1 MLAVLGLTIPCGAN
15 AAPGDSTLAAAMR
28 DADALLAQAAVAEPD
43 LLALE
48 AVVNQQRGGTV
59 FVRTAGGI
67 ALDEAALQRWRI
79 KYSESAAVEFE
90 GRRYVPL
97 SALPGATAKVEAR
110 TQRLLLTVPPQLFHP
125 NAVLLTTAADVPLTP
140 PSWSAYANYEL
151 FGYTSSESTYGSALF
166 EIGVAGP
173 YGVGI
178 ATAVTNSS
186 EVTGGTTGRN
196 TLLDAYWRFD
206 DPAGPR
212 TWIAGTGISR
222 VGAWGR
228 SLRFGGVSYGTNF
241 TLQPN
246 LITYPVQA
254 FAGTAV
260 VPSTV
265 DVFVNGSRVASQ
277 QVPPGPFNIENVPV
291 VTGSGDVQLV
301 VRDAFGQQQVVT
313 QPFYA
318 SRQLL
323 RPGLDD
329 FTIAIGAERRNYG
342 IDSFDYGSGFAAAYW
357 RRGLT
362 DSVTVEFLANGDND
376 AQAAGATVDF
386 VPNSV
391 GIVTLGAAGS
401 TGKAGGGTLG
411 IAGYQYQGPRLNFN
425 VRSTWASAGFRTPG
439 DDQTNPL
446 QRVTFAGFGYNFG
459 VAGTVGVAWA
469 DQRYRGL
476 PDSSNGTVSYST
488 TVAPRTFLNLSVSRT
503 LGGAAQTGAF
513 LSLVYALDDKVS
525 LGADVST
532 TRAGGSTQTVGG
544 ATVQRSL
551 PIGEGYGYR
560 LRATTD
566 QQYFAGGVYAG
577 PYGRYSLDVASQ
589 DGVTAA
595 RGTIAGGIG
604 TLGGVAFASR
614 PIVDSFALIRVD
626 EVPGV
631 HVYQNGN
638 LAGRTDRAGN
648 VVITQLY
655 PYSANRITI
664 NDRDV
669 PIEITLDTRER
680 LIAPYYR
687 SGVVVDFGARRVRNA
702 LVEVRLPDGRPLPT
716 GAEVRRRDGGVAY
729 PVGEGGEVFIADFAR
744 GVPYVARW
752 NGSRCR
758 FAVEPGA
765 ETAEPIPRLG
775 PVPCLPGEE

>member
-1 MLAVLGLTIPCGAN
+1 MLAVTIPWSAD
-15 AAPGDSTLAAAMR
+15 AASGDTALAVAMR

-48 AVVNQQRGGTV
+48 AVVNRQGGGTV
-59 FVRTAGGI
+59 FVRTTGGL
-67 ALDEAALQRWRI
+67 ALDEAALLRWRI
-79 KYSESAAVEFE
+79 LVPAGAAVEVD
-90 GRRYVPL
+90 GRRYVAL
-97 SALPGATAKVEAR
+97 SALRGATATIESR
-110 TQRLLLTVPPQLFHP
+110 TQRLLLTVPPQLFAP
-125 NAVLLTTAADVPLTP
+125 NAVLLTTSADIPLTP

-151 FGYTSSESTYGSALF
+151 FGYTSSESSYGSALF
-166 EIGVAGP
+166 EVGVAGP

-186 EVTGGTTGRN
+186 EVTGGTTGKN

-241 TLQPN
+241 SLQPN

-277 QVPPGPFNIENVPV
+277 QVSPGPFNIENVPV

-301 VRDAFGQQQVVT
+301 IRDAFGQQQVVT

-329 FTIAIGAERRNYG
+329 FTIAVGAERRNYG
-342 IDSFDYGSGFAAAYW
+342 IDSFDYGSGLVAAYW

-362 DSVTVEFLANGDND
+362 DAATVELLANGDND
-376 AQAAGATVDF
+376 AQAAGATIDF
-386 VPNSV
+386 IPNSV

-401 TGKAGGGTLG
+401 TGKAGGGALG
-411 IAGYQYQGPRLNFN
+411 LAGYQYQGPRFN
-425 VRSTWASAGFRTPG
+425 LTVRSTWASSGFRTPG
-439 DDQTNPL
+439 DDPANPL
-446 QRVTFAGFGYNFG
+446 QRITFAGAGYNFG
-459 VAGTVGVAWA
+459 RAGTVGVAWA

-488 TVAPRTFLNLSVSRT
+488 TVAPRTFLNLSVSRNV
-503 LGGAAQTGAF
+503 GGTAQTGAF

-532 TRAGGSTQTVGG
+532 TRAAGSTETVGG
-544 ATVQRSL
+544 VTAQRSL

-589 DGVTAA
+589 DGATAA

-604 TLGGVAFASR
+604 VLGGVAFASR

-626 EVPGV
+626 DVPGV

-638 LAGRTDRAGN
+638 LAGRTDRSGN
-648 VVITQLY
+648 VVLTQLY
-655 PYSANRITI
+655 PYAANRITI

-669 PIEITLDTRER
+669 PIAITLDARER

-687 SGVVVDFGARRVRNA
+687 SGVVVDFGARRVLNA

-716 GAEVRRRDGGVAY
+716 GAEVRRRDGDVAY
-729 PVGEGGEVFIADFAR
+729 PVGEGGEVFISDLAR
-744 GVPYVARW
+744 GAPYEVRW
-752 NGSRCR
+752 NGDRCR
-758 FAVEPGA
+758 FTVDAGVDA
-765 ETAEPIPRLG
+765 SEPIPRLG
-775 PVPCLPGEE
+775 PVSCVHVKE

>member
-1 MLAVLGLTIPCGAN
+1 MTIPCVGV
-15 AAPGDSTLAAAMR
+15 AAPDDSALAAAMR

-48 AVVNQQRGGTV
+48 AVVNQQRGGTI
-59 FVRTAGGI
+59 FVRTVGGI
-67 ALDEAALQRWRI
+67 ALEEAALRRWRI
-79 KYSESAAVEFE
+79 RYTESATVEVE
-90 GRRYVPL
+90 GRRFVPL

-110 TQRLLLTVPPQLFHP
+110 TQRLLLTVPPQLFDP
-125 NAVLLTTAADVPLTP
+125 NAILLTTSVDVPLAP
-140 PSWSAYANYEL
+140 PSWSAYGNYEL
-151 FGYTSSESTYGSALF
+151 FGYTSKDSTFGSALF
-166 EIGVAGP
+166 EVGVAGP

-186 EVTGGTTGRN
+186 ELSGGTTGKN
-196 TLLDAYWRFD
+196 TLLDAYWRYD

-222 VGAWGR
+222 AGAWGR

-241 TLQPN
+241 SLQPN

-254 FAGTAV
+254 FSGTAV

-329 FTIAIGAERRNYG
+329 FTIAVGAERRNYG

-362 DSVTVEFLANGDND
+362 DTVTVEFLANGDND

-401 TGKAGGGTLG
+401 TGKAGGGALG
-411 IAGYQYQGPRLNFN
+411 VAGYQYQGPRLNFN
-425 VRSTWASAGFRTPG
+425 VRSTWASPGFRTPG
-439 DDQTNPL
+439 DDSTNPL
-446 QRVTFAGFGYNFG
+446 QRITFAGVGYNFG
-459 VAGTVGVAWA
+459 VAGTIGVAWA
-469 DQRYRGL
+469 DQQYRGL
-476 PDSSNGTVSYST
+476 PNASNGTVSYAT
-488 TVAPRTFLNLSVSRT
+488 TVAPRTFLNFSVSRS
-503 LGGAAQTGAF
+503 LGGTAQTGAF

-532 TRAGGSTQTVGG
+532 TRSGGSTQTVGG
-544 ATVQRSL
+544 AAVQRSL

-577 PYGRYSLDVASQ
+577 PYGRYSVDVASM
-589 DGVTAA
+589 DGATAA
-595 RGTIAGGIG
+595 RGSVAGGIG
-604 TLGGVAFASR
+604 VLGGVAFASR

-638 LAGRTDRAGN
+638 LAGRTDQAGN

-655 PYSANRITI
+655 PYAANRITI

-669 PIEITLDTRER
+669 PISITLDSRER

-687 SGVVVDFGARRVRNA
+687 SGVVVDFGARRVLNA
-702 LVEVRLPDGRPLPT
+702 LVEVRLPDGSPLPT
-716 GAEVRRRDGGVAY
+716 GAEVRRRDGGVFY
-729 PVGEGGEVFIADFAR
+729 PVGEGGEVFISDLAQ
-744 GVPYVARW
+744 GTPYDARW
-752 NGSRCR
+752 NGSRCE
-758 FAVEPGA
+758 FVVEAGA
-765 ETAEPIPRLG
+765 ATNEPIPRLG
-775 PVPCLPGEE
+775 PISCVRAKE

>member
-1 MLAVLGLTIPCGAN
+1 VLVALAMAIPCGAA
-15 AAPGDSTLAAAMR
+15 AAPDDTALVAAMR
-28 DADALLAQAAVAEPD
+28 DADAVLAQAAIAESD
-43 LLALE
+43 LLTLE
-48 AVVNQQRGGTV
+48 AVVNKQRSGTV
-59 FVRTAGGI
+59 FVRTVGGLAFDET
-67 ALDEAALQRWRI
+67 ALLRWRI
-79 KYSESAAVEFE
+79 AFPADAVAEVD
-90 GRRYVPL
+90 GRRFVPL
-97 SALPGATAKVEAR
+97 LALRGATATIETR

-125 NAVLLTTAADVPLTP
+125 NAVLLTTSASIVPTP

-151 FGYTSSESTYGSALF
+151 FGYTSPDSTYGSALF
-166 EIGVAGP
+166 EVGVAGP

-186 EVTGGTTGRN
+186 EVTGNTSGKN
-196 TLLDAYWRFD
+196 TLLDAYWRYD
-206 DPAGPR
+206 DPSGPR

-228 SLRFGGVSYGTNF
+228 PLRFGGVSYGTNF

-254 FAGTAV
+254 FPGTAV

-277 QVPPGPFNIENVPV
+277 QVAPGPFNIENVPV

-301 VRDAFGQQQVVT
+301 IRDAFGQQQVVT

-329 FTIAIGAERRNYG
+329 FTISIGAERQNYG
-342 IDSFDYGSGFAAAYW
+342 IDSFDYGSGLVAAYW
-357 RRGLT
+357 RRGIT
-362 DSVTVEFLANGDND
+362 DAVTVELLANGDND
-376 AQAAGATVDF
+376 ARAVGATVDF
-386 VPNSV
+386 IPNSV
-391 GIVTLGAAGS
+391 GVVTLGGAGS
-401 TGKAGGGTLG
+401 TGKAGGGALG
-411 IAGYQYQGPRLNFN
+411 VVGYQYQGPRFNFT
-425 VRSTWASAGFRTPG
+425 VRSSWASAGFRTPG
-439 DDQTNPL
+439 DDPDNSL
-446 QRVTFAGFGYNFG
+446 QRVTFAGAGYNFG
-459 VAGTVGVAWA
+459 AAGTVGVAWA

-476 PDSSNGTVSYST
+476 PDSSNGTVSYSIT
-488 TVAPRTFLNLSVSRT
+488 LAPRTFLNLSASRT
-503 LGGAAQTGAF
+503 LGGVAQTGAF
-513 LSLVYALDDKVS
+513 VSLVYALDDKTSV
-525 LGADVST
+525 GADVST
-532 TRAGGSTQTVGG
+532 TRTGGSNQTVGG

-604 TLGGVAFASR
+604 VLGGVAFASR
-614 PIVDSFALIRVD
+614 PIVDSFALIKVD
-626 EVPGV
+626 GVPDV

-638 LAGRTDRAGN
+638 PAGRTDRAGN
-648 VVITQLY
+648 VVLTQLY

-669 PIEITLDTRER
+669 PIEITLDAREQ
-680 LIAPYYR
+680 LVAPYYR
-687 SGVVVDFGARRVRNA
+687 SGVVVDFGARKVLNA

-716 GAEVRRRDGGVAY
+716 GAEVRRRDGSVVY
-729 PVGEGGEVFIADFAR
+729 PVGEGGEVFISDLAR
-744 GVPYVARW
+744 GVPYMVRW
-752 NGSRCR
+752 NGDRCR
-758 FAVEPGA
+758 FAVELGA
-765 ETAEPIPRLG
+765 ETTEPIPRLG
-775 PVPCLPGEE
+775 PVTCVRTEE